1 MGGVIVELKEYQN
14 HVRRAKKELKHL
26 SWCGEE
32 IIMLWV
38 FQDVD
43 HVLHTL
49 ENEGRL
55 VPCPACWRAIMA
67 IMNKAVSD

>member
-1 MGGVIVELKEYQN
+1 MELKEYQK
-14 HVRRAKKELKHL
+14 HVKRTKKELSHL
-26 SWCGEE
+26 SWCGQE

-55 VPCPACWRAIMA
+55 LPCPACWQAI
-67 IMNKAVSD
+67 IEIVNKGLLD